1 MVGRLRVSKSRKK
14 EGLVLVEGVRAV
26 TEALD
31 AGVGGRFAVTSERL
45 GQTSG
50 GSALAARLAS
60 TDLELNPID
69 DAALRALAS
78 TEHPQGVLL
87 VCSEPRASLDLVEAG
102 MRLLVLDG
110 VQDPGNSG
118 TLVRAAVAFGLDA
131 VIVLEGTAD
140 PWGAKTVRASAG
152 MAFRIPVIQARS
164 GDTVA
169 ALRHAGVPL
178 LVAAAVGAP
187 VGAAPVGAAPVGE
200 LGRKSVGGD
209 VSEGDFA
216 LAVGNE
222 GAGVRDELRD
232 AATST
237 VSIPMPGPAESLNVA
252 MAGSVLLY
260 ELAKESGA

>member
-1 MVGRLRVSKSRKK
+1 M
-14 EGLVLVEGVRAV
+14 LVEGVRAV

-178 LVAAAVGAP
+178 LVAAAV
-187 VGAAPVGAAPVGE
+187 AAPVGAAPVGE

-222 GAGVRDELRD
+222 GAGVRGELRD

-260 ELAKESGA
+260 ELTKESGA

>member
-1 MVGRLRVSKSRKK
+1 
-14 EGLVLVEGVRAV
+14 
-26 TEALD
+26 
-31 AGVGGRFAVTSERL
+31 
-45 GQTSG
+45 
-50 GSALAARLAS
+50 
-60 TDLELNPID
+60 
-69 DAALRALAS
+69 
-78 TEHPQGVLL
+78 
-87 VCSEPRASLDLVEAG
+87 

>member
-1 MVGRLRVSKSRKK
+1 M
-14 EGLVLVEGVRAV
+14 LVEGVRAV

-187 VGAAPVGAAPVGE
+187 VGAAPVGTAPVGAAPVGAAPVGE